1 MVHEYFWVT
10 GTHETILHFS
20 DLVSVTLHGDDV
32 QYFDTRW
39 DEVLLS
45 AQDVPSDSIESEQF
59 KTVLALNVQ
68 DIEKKNMAPSYQK

>member
-1 MVHEYFWVT
+1 MVREYFWVT

-32 QYFDTRW
+32 QHFDTRW

-45 AQDVPSDSIESEQF
+45 AQDVPSDSIVGYLRLDAN
-59 KTVLALNVQ
+59 T
-68 DIEKKNMAPSYQK
+68 